1 MKRKHAQALRQQPKH
16 LKVICFF
23 FLGDYDWNFLTCV
36 LVYV

>member
-16 LKVICFF
+16 LKVIFF